1 MANAATPNS
10 ANPNSAN
17 PSSGSHSALA
27 QARRHLDALLRS
39 TLEAATAYH
48 RPDLAARIERAIERH
63 TDRHLTVL
71 VAGEFKQGKST
82 LINAVLN
89 APVCG
94 VADDV
99 STAVPTTIRH
109 GATARATVHFLQT
122 ADGSTRD
129 PVEITI
135 DDVARL
141 ASEQGNPGNREGI
154 RSVEVTLPRKL
165 LEPGLTIIDTPGVG
179 GLDSVHGA
187 ITQATLGMAE
197 VILFVTDASQP
208 LTASE
213 VDFLRAAHAQCPN
226 VVVVQPKTDIHPGWR
241 RVVETNRELLAGQG
255 LQVEV
260 LPVSS
265 TLRQEA
271 TRSSSTELNDESG
284 FPPLMTLLRDAGSG
298 SAARLQ
304 ATSTLADAMFV
315 IDQLLASFETELAAL
330 DDPESAASV
339 IHALEAAKQHADHLR
354 SQSAKWQQTLNDG
367 AQDLTSDMDHD
378 LRLRVRAIL
387 AEAET
392 VLDDNDP
399 ADMWDDFEQWLHRR
413 IGYDLSAHHQRIAQ
427 RSNELAALV
436 AEHFAADEQ
445 ALGVRL
451 DLAVPT
457 IAARGLRDD
466 LELRRTG
473 LTGSA
478 LAAVRGSYGGLL
490 MFGMVGQMAGFAMLN
505 PFSMLI
511 GIGLGRRGL
520 REEKKRQL
528 TQRQQQAK
536 MTTRK
541 YLDDINVEAGKT
553 SRDTVRRAHRDL
565 RDEFADRADQLQ
577 ATIRE
582 SLRSAEAGMKE
593 AVADRQQRV
602 ANVKAELG
610 RIEAVRA
617 RAVTIADAIGGGS

>member
-1 MANAATPNS
+1 MTNEANHHAATTS
-10 ANPNSAN
+10 QATHA
-17 PSSGSHSALA
+17 ALA
-27 QARRHLDALLRS
+27 QARLHLDGLLTS
-39 TLEAATAYH
+39 TLEAAVAYD
-48 RPDLAARIERAIERH
+48 RPDLAGRIGRAIERH
-63 TDRHLTVL
+63 ADRTLTVL

-82 LINAVLN
+82 LINALLN

-109 GATARATVHFLQT
+109 GAEPRATVHYLQA
-122 ADGSTRD
+122 ADGTTRD
-129 PVEITI
+129 PVEIPI

-187 ITQATLGMAE
+187 VTHATLGMAE

-226 VVVVQPKTDIHPGWR
+226 VVVVQPKTDIHPAWR
-241 RVVETNRELLAGQG
+241 RVVEANRQLL
-255 LQVEV
+255 VEQRLTIDI

-265 TLRQEA
+265 TLRKQA
-271 TRSSSTELNDESG
+271 ARTNSTDLNEESG
-284 FPPLMTLLRDAGSG
+284 FPPLLTLLRDAGSG

-304 ATSTLADAMFV
+304 ARSTLADAVFV
-315 IDQLLASFETELAAL
+315 IEQLQASFEAELAAL
-330 DDPESAASV
+330 DDPESAAAV

-378 LRLRVRAIL
+378 LRLRVRAVV
-387 AEAET
+387 AESEA

-399 ADMWDDFEQWLHRR
+399 AEMWDDFEQWLHRR
-413 IGYDLSAHHQRIAQ
+413 IGYDLSAHHQFIAL
-427 RSNELAALV
+427 RGNELARLV

-445 ALGVRL
+445 ALGVQL

-466 LELRRTG
+466 LHLRRTG

-505 PFSMLI
+505 PFSVLV

-565 RDEFADRADQLQ
+565 RDEFADRAEQLQ

-582 SLRSAEAGMKE
+582 SLRHAEAGMKE
-593 AVADRQQRV
+593 AVADRHQRV
-602 ANVKAELG
+602 ADVKAELA
-610 RIEAVRA
+610 RIGGLRS
-617 RAVTIADAIGGGS
+617 RAVAIAGAIGGGS

>member
-1 MANAATPNS
+1 MTNAANHHAGTAGQAPH
-10 ANPNSAN
+10 A
-17 PSSGSHSALA
+17 ALA
-27 QARRHLDALLRS
+27 QARLHLDGLLTS
-39 TLEAATAYH
+39 TLEAAVAYD
-48 RPDLAARIERAIERH
+48 RPDLAGRIGRAIERH
-63 TDRHLTVL
+63 ADRTLTVL

-82 LINAVLN
+82 LINALLN

-99 STAVPTTIRH
+99 STAVPTAIRH
-109 GATARATVHFLQT
+109 GAAPRATVHYLQA
-122 ADGSTRD
+122 ADGTTPD
-129 PVEITI
+129 PVEIPI
-135 DDVARL
+135 EDVARL

-154 RSVEVTLPRKL
+154 RSVEVELPRKL

-187 ITQATLGMAE
+187 VTHASLGMAE

-241 RVVETNRELLAGQG
+241 RVVEANRQLLGEQR
-255 LQVEV
+255 LTIDI

-265 TLRQEA
+265 TLRQQA
-271 TRSSSTELNDESG
+271 ARTNSTELNEESG
-284 FPPLMTLLRDAGSG
+284 FPPLLTLLRDAGSG

-304 ATSTLADAMFV
+304 ARSTVADAVFV
-315 IDQLLASFETELAAL
+315 IEQLQASFEAELAAL
-330 DDPESAASV
+330 DDPESAAAV

-378 LRLRVRAIL
+378 LRLRIRAVV
-387 AEAET
+387 AESEA

-399 ADMWDDFEQWLHRR
+399 AEMWDEFEQWLHRR
-413 IGYDLSAHHQRIAQ
+413 IGYDLSAHHQCIAQ
-427 RSNELAALV
+427 RSNELARLV

-445 ALGVRL
+445 ALGVQL

-466 LELRRTG
+466 LHLRRTG

-505 PFSMLI
+505 PFSLLV

-565 RDEFADRADQLQ
+565 RDEFADRAEQLQ

-582 SLRSAEAGMKE
+582 SLRHAEAGMKE
-593 AVADRQQRV
+593 AVADRHQRV
-602 ANVKAELG
+602 ADVKAELA
-610 RIEAVRA
+610 RIEGLRTRA
-617 RAVTIADAIGGGS
+617 AAIAGAIGGGS

>member
-1 MANAATPNS
+1 MATDATPNVPAPS
-10 ANPNSAN
+10 A
-17 PSSGSHSALA
+17 PSNDALA
-27 QARRHLDALLRS
+27 RARRQLDDVLAS
-39 TLEAATAYH
+39 TLEAATAYQ
-48 RPDLAARIERAIERH
+48 RPDLAARVARAIERH

-109 GATARATVHFLQT
+109 GATARATVHFIQP
-122 ADGSTRD
+122 ADGAAREPLD
-129 PVEITI
+129 IAIE
-135 DDVARL
+135 DVARF

-154 RSVEVTLPRKL
+154 RSVDVALPRRL

-187 ITQATLGMAE
+187 VTQSTLGMAE
-197 VILFVTDASQP
+197 IILFVSDASQP

-213 VDFLRAAHAQCPN
+213 LDFLRAAHAQCPN
-226 VVVVQPKTDIHPGWR
+226 VVMVQPKTDINPDWR
-241 RVVETNRELLAGQG
+241 RVVEANRGILAG
-255 LQVEV
+255 ERMDITI
-260 LPVSS
+260 LPLSS
-265 TLRQEA
+265 TVRQEA
-271 TRSSSTELNDESG
+271 ARTNSSDLNVESG
-284 FPPLMTLLRDAGSG
+284 YPPLMTLLRDAGSG
-298 SAARLQ
+298 AAARLQ
-304 ATSTLADAMFV
+304 ARATLADAMFV
-315 IDQLLASFETELAAL
+315 IEQLQASFETELATL
-330 DDPESAASV
+330 DDPESAAAV

-367 AQDLTSDMDHD
+367 AQDITSDMDHD

-387 AEAET
+387 AESES

-399 ADMWDDFEQWLHRR
+399 AEMWDDFEQWLHRR
-413 IGYDLSAHHQRIAQ
+413 IGYDLSAHHQQIAQ
-427 RSNELAALV
+427 RSNALAALV

-445 ALGVRL
+445 ALGIQL

-457 IAARGLRDD
+457 ITARGLRDE

-511 GIGLGRRGL
+511 GLGLGRRGL

-528 TQRQQQAK
+528 THRQQQAK

-541 YLDDINVEAGKT
+541 YLDDINVMAGKT
-553 SRDTVRRAHRDL
+553 SRDTIRRAHRDL

-582 SLRSAEAGMKE
+582 SLRGAEAGMKE
-593 AVADRQQRV
+593 AVSERQQRI
-602 ANVKAELG
+602 ANVRAELG
-610 RIEAVRA
+610 RIEALRGRA
-617 RAVTIADAIGGGS
+617 SAIAGSIGSGS